1 MARKKKETKVESYEE
16 IPYINPGQY
25 ELFKDGQRKSSGKFW
40 TKVDDEYVYLV
51 CGRTK
56 FKEEKFK
63 TFEDMGKAVHDI
75 RYK

>member
-1 MARKKKETKVESYEE
+1 MARKKKQDVERKYED

-25 ELFKDGQRKSSGKFW
+25 DLFRDGKRKSSGKFW
-40 TKVDDEYVYLV
+40 TKIDDEYIFLT

-56 FKEEKFK
+56 YGEQKFK

-75 RYK
+75 RYT